1 MIFYSYQGLRS
12 IDKGLSMKKI
22 IISTFGS
29 ILLVLSLVLLL
40 PKRTEAAEPSCIVD
54 DISGGQ
60 VVITLEN
67 LDTGDNEY
75 FLGIWPKDC
84 KSFNAGNTKFLCEE
98 VGPKPSGSST
108 TTATIKADVFH
119 AGSYYTLIYER
130 KPDWNGC
137 TQNCGTFKG
146 DCYFTIT
153 EAQGA
158 QPCGYV
164 GECTATEIPGCTEEK
179 VECCEVTDANN
190 NCLEGYYPIISTIPI
205 QIDPNT
211 GEIITPWGCKCT
223 CARTS
228 TPYDPCKNLPDRV
241 PDSEQFKCYECYI
254 RDRTWTALG
263 CIPSQPADFIKT
275 LIRIGFGIGGGIA
288 FLFMVMGVIKIL
300 TSQGNPETLN
310 DGRGMITSAIAG
322 LLLIIFSVIVLKI
335 IGVDILELPGFKK

>member
-67 LDTGDNEY
+67 LDTGDKEY

-84 KSFNAGNTKFLCEE
+84 KSFNAGNTKFFCEPE
-98 VGPKPSGSST
+98 VNPKRSGSST
-108 TTATIKADVFH
+108 TTATIRADVFH
-119 AGSYYTLIYER
+119 AGIGGSTYYVLIYER
-130 KPDWNGC
+130 KPDWSGC

-158 QPCGYV
+158 QPCGDV
-164 GECTATEIPGCTEEK
+164 GTCTGKRTCDTQEVG
-179 VECCEVTDANN
+179 ECCEVKNN
-190 NCLEGYYPIISTIPI
+190 ECLEGYFPALSIKTHSGAPWTCYCECSR
-205 QIDPNT
+205 T
-211 GEIITPWGCKCT
+211 GGV
-223 CARTS
+223 
-228 TPYDPCKNLPDRV
+228 PYDPCKNLPDSAL
-241 PDSEQFKCYECYI
+241 DSEQFKCYECYI
-254 RDRTWTALG
+254 QDRTWTALG

-288 FLFMVMGVIKIL
+288 FLFMVVGVIKIL